1 MSDNWKY
8 QYWLRC
14 IHGVGNKKQRKLVEY
29 CGGAKEI
36 YRLSKEQLLKVSGIY
51 EKDAEQ
57 IVKSRLVWDLEK
69 EAQRLQKTG
78 VQMVTIEDKEFP
90 ERLRHIPDCPY
101 ALFYKGNLLS
111 NQERTA
117 ALVGAR
123 MCSSYGR
130 ETALMI
136 GETLASHGISVI
148 SGMAYGIDSFGHW
161 GAIRGGGATYAV
173 LGSGADVCYP
183 KGGRELYEK
192 IQKEGGVLSEY
203 LPKTA
208 PVAAQFPARNRIIS
222 ALSDIVILV
231 EAKERSGSLIT
242 AEFALEQG
250 KDIYAVPGRINDA
263 LSAGCNRLIAQGA
276 QILTN
281 LSDFLE
287 ELGVSSAAYNQE
299 KEKENEKMKNAL
311 EKEELLVYSCLD
323 LSQKNMEDLV
333 KITKIPAQK
342 LADLLVRLQTKGV
355 IEEYYKNHYRKK

>member
-1 MSDNWKY
+1 
-8 QYWLRC
+8 
-14 IHGVGNKKQRKLVEY
+14 
-29 CGGAKEI
+29 
-36 YRLSKEQLLKVSGIY
+36 
-51 EKDAEQ
+51 
-57 IVKSRLVWDLEK
+57 
-69 EAQRLQKTG
+69 
-78 VQMVTIEDKEFP
+78 
-90 ERLRHIPDCPY
+90 
-101 ALFYKGNLLS
+101 
-111 NQERTA
+111 
-117 ALVGAR
+117 
-123 MCSSYGR
+123 
-130 ETALMI
+130 MI

-192 IQKEGGVLSEY
+192 IQKEGGILSEY
-203 LPKTA
+203 LPNTA

-311 EKEELLVYSCLD
+311 EKEELLVYSCFGLHAKTIEELVLHTG
-323 LSQKNMEDLV
+323 LSAGV
-333 KITKIPAQK
+333 V
-342 LADLLVRLQTKGV
+342 ADLLVKLMMKGIV
-355 IEEYYKNHYRKK
+355 EEEFKNRYRKV